1 MATSTCLAPPGPSAR
16 ATGRARMRQNV
27 RAPSGHVRQVLGAEP
42 YFGGSV
48 ARPLRHRCHYV
59 CGGSRKQRQAPAPPV
74 GTRAQSHRRTSA
86 GAARALTDDRRL
98 SAPYPRRKLRC
109 SPFPRALSVCPVLS
123 ALSASRPAM
132 MEMDELET
140 PMERQQRSARARL
153 FVVMEGGVQSGDT
166 KVFDRGRHTHTHRLA
181 S

>member
-59 CGGSRKQRQAPAPPV
+59 CGGSRKQRQAPCCSCCALCCRLR
-74 GTRAQSHRRTSA
+74 RARCHSCSCFCSCLRIHS
-86 GAARALTDDRRL
+86 
-98 SAPYPRRKLRC
+98 RC
-109 SPFPRALSVCPVLS
+109 SCCLCCRCLCRRCSCSHGAC
-123 ALSASRPAM
+123 
-132 MEMDELET
+132 
-140 PMERQQRSARARL
+140 RSAVLIPHVYDLRDPPL
-153 FVVMEGGVQSGDT
+153 
-166 KVFDRGRHTHTHRLA
+166 HTIESCKMYVCIIYDDHQA
-181 S
+181 

>member
-1 MATSTCLAPPGPSAR
+1 MYVRRVGTS
-16 ATGRARMRQNV
+16 V
-27 RAPSGHVRQVLGAEP
+27 RCSAPSPISAAQWPVRYVI
-42 YFGGSV
+42 V
-48 ARPLRHRCHYV
+48 ATV